1 MEQGAKAALLL
12 YSSTP
17 EDAANF
23 GNPSSVHWAGRRVK
37 SAVDDAREQIANAFG
52 VDDPDSFLFTAS
64 ATESINTALK
74 GFYFQYAKAGNVALE
89 AMAKPYASSSSA
101 KVRFISS
108 MVEHEASLET
118 LNFLAELGA
127 EVILL
132 PVDSAGQLSLDELK
146 AALAAGEGKTTLV
159 SLMAANNETGV
170 VFPWEKAAKIAKEAG
185 AFFHLDAVQAPGKLP
200 GFTLANTHVDLASF
214 SAHKIGGP
222 KGVGALYV
230 KRGMKLVSLLH
241 GGAQERKRRAGTT
254 NVAGIASFGAA
265 AEALAKRDPGKILK
279 LRERLELL
287 VKERVPGVSIQGELS
302 SRLVNTSN
310 FLFEGI
316 RGESLLMG
324 MDLEGFAVSSG
335 SACNSGSILPSHV
348 LLAMGF
354 DKLAAASAL
363 RVSLGYENTE
373 AEIEAFVNA
382 LERVVGR
389 IRGRATP
396 A

>member
-37 SAVDDAREQIANAFG
+37 SAVDDAREQIASAFG

-74 GFYFQYAKAGNVALE
+74 GFYFQHARAG
-89 AMAKPYASSSSA
+89 
-101 KVRFISS
+101 KVKLISS
-108 MVEHEASLET
+108 VVEHEATLES

-132 PVDSAGQLSLDELK
+132 PVDSSGQLNLDELK
-146 AALAAGEGKTTLV
+146 AAIGRPSAATMV

-170 VFPWEKAAKIAKEAG
+170 IFPWEKAAKIAKESG

-222 KGVGALYV
+222 KGVGALFV
-230 KRGMKLVSLLH
+230 KRGMKLMSLLH

-265 AEALAKRDPGKILK
+265 AEALAKRDPGKVRA
-279 LRERLELL
+279 LRELLERL
-287 VKERVPGVSIQGELS
+287 VKERVPGVSVQGEAS
-302 SRLVNTSN
+302 PRLVNTSN
-310 FLFEGI
+310 FLFDGV

-354 DKLAAASAL
+354 DKAAASSAL
-363 RVSLGYENTE
+363 RVSLGVENTE
-373 AEIEAFVNA
+373 GEVEAFVAA

-389 IRGRATP
+389 IRQRASIAPAETP
-396 A
+396 G